1 MHAFYQRIQT
11 VFRQAGSNRHQFCRK
26 RGHKYQTL
34 QAYWNTDKLP
44 SGDVL
49 EDLAKEYNVSLD
61 ALVLGASAPG
71 AHEENPI
78 VDRIVRTVKRL
89 DEVSLLRVD
98 GALQMFQYLLRSGS
112 LAAESSDE
120 AAPEPGGAPPGE
132 AHPGGRAPAD
142 LELLPPKMEQAT
154 ELLGELSRLIHRS
167 SMADKDK
174 AAARAMLQQIVL
186 DIYQREVKDEWAELE
201 EVE

>member
-1 MHAFYQRIQT
+1 MHDFYKRIQT
-11 VFRQAGSNRHQFCRK
+11 VFQQAGSNRNQFCRK

-49 EDLAKEYNVSLD
+49 EDLAEEYNVSLD
-61 ALVLGASAPG
+61 ALVLGGSAQG

-78 VDRIVRTVKRL
+78 VDRIIRSVKRL

-98 GALQMFQYLLRSGS
+98 GALQMFQYLMRSGS
-112 LAAESSDE
+112 LSAETAGEPAPGAEE
-120 AAPEPGGAPPGE
+120 AASGGQ
-132 AHPGGRAPAD
+132 RARPD
-142 LELLPPKMEQAT
+142 LQLMPPKMEQAT

-167 SMADKDK
+167 TMADRDK
-174 AAARAMLQQIVL
+174 TAARAMLQQIVL

-201 EVE
+201 EIE

>member
-1 MHAFYQRIQT
+1 MHDFYQRMQT
-11 VFRQAGSNRHQFCRK
+11 VFRQAGSNRHQFCKK

-61 ALVLGASAPG
+61 ALVLGGSAQG

-89 DEVSLLRVD
+89 EPVSLLRVD
-98 GALQMFQYLLRSGS
+98 GALQMFQYLLQSGS
-112 LAAESSDE
+112 LAAEAAGE
-120 AAPEPGGAPPGE
+120 TAPGQGGAAPDIV
-132 AHPGGRAPAD
+132 RARPDA
-142 LELLPPKMEQAT
+142 EFMPPKMEQAT
-154 ELLGELSRLIHRS
+154 ELLGELSRLINRS

-186 DIYQREVKDEWAELE
+186 DIYQREVKDEWAQLE

>member
-1 MHAFYQRIQT
+1 MHDFYQRIQT
-11 VFRQAGSNRHQFCRK
+11 VFQQAGSNRHQFCKK

-49 EDLAKEYNVSLD
+49 EDLAREYNVSLD
-61 ALVLGASAPG
+61 ALVLGRSAPG

-78 VDRIVRTVKRL
+78 VDRIIRTVKKL

-98 GALQMFQYLLRSGS
+98 GALQMFQYLLRAGS
-112 LAAESSDE
+112 IVPETPGEPASPGE
-120 AAPEPGGAPPGE
+120 EPGPAR
-132 AHPGGRAPAD
+132 GRAD
-142 LELLPPKMEQAT
+142 LEILPAKMEQAT
-154 ELLGELSRLIHRS
+154 ELLGELSRLMHRS
-167 SMADKDK
+167 SMADRDK

>member
-1 MHAFYQRIQT
+1 MHEFYKRMQT
-11 VFRQAGSNRHQFCRK
+11 VFQQAGSNRNKFCKK

-61 ALVLGASAPG
+61 TLVLGASAPG
-71 AHEENPI
+71 AHEENSI
-78 VDRIVRTVKRL
+78 VDRIVRSVKRL
-89 DEVSLLRVD
+89 DPVSLLRVD

-112 LAAESSDE
+112 LAAEPTGGE
-120 AAPEPGGAPPGE
+120 PPAPEGPAVPR
-132 AHPGGRAPAD
+132 GRPD
-142 LELLPPKMEQAT
+142 IEFMPPKMEQAT
-154 ELLGELSRLIHRS
+154 ELLGELSRLIHRG
-167 SMADKDK
+167 SMADRDK

-186 DIYQREVKDEWAELE
+186 DIYQREVKDEWAVLE

>member
-1 MHAFYQRIQT
+1 MHDFYQRIQT
-11 VFRQAGSNRHQFCRK
+11 VFRQAGSNRNQFCRK

-78 VDRIVRTVKRL
+78 VDRIVRTVKAL

-112 LAAESSDE
+112 LPAESPGE
-120 AAPEPGGAPPGE
+120 AASPPGGALPD
-132 AHPGGRAPAD
+132 GRRPAAD

-167 SMADKDK
+167 GMTDKDK

-201 EVE
+201 EVD

>member
-11 VFRQAGSNRHQFCRK
+11 VFRQAGSNRNLFCKK

-49 EDLAKEYNVSLD
+49 EDLAREYNVSLD
-61 ALVLGASAPG
+61 TLVLGGSAPG

-78 VDRIVRTVKRL
+78 VDRIIRSVKRL

-98 GALQMFQYLLRSGS
+98 GALQMFQYLMRSGS
-112 LAAESSDE
+112 IPAELAGE
-120 AAPEPGGAPPGE
+120 AASGAEGAASGGSRVRP
-132 AHPGGRAPAD
+132 D
-142 LELLPPKMEQAT
+142 LPLLPPKMDQAT

-174 AAARAMLQQIVL
+174 TAARAMLQQIVL

-201 EVE
+201 EIE